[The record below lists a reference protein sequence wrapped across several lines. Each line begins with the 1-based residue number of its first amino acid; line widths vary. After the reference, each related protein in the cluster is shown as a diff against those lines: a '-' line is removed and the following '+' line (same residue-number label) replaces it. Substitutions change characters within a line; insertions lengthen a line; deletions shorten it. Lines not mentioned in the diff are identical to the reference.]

1 MLSGWAPLVGVW
13 MSSSW
18 WLGMVIEEGKEKASR
33 SAVIVA
39 VYPVL
44 CVGSCSTPGLGRGRL
59 ISRRRRPTTTSE
71 GSMTASRGT
80 HQQTGI
86 STFAFYL

>member
-39 VYPVL
+39 VSPVL
-44 CVGSCSTPGLGRGRL
+44 C
-59 ISRRRRPTTTSE
+59 
-71 GSMTASRGT
+71 
-80 HQQTGI
+80 
-86 STFAFYL
+86 